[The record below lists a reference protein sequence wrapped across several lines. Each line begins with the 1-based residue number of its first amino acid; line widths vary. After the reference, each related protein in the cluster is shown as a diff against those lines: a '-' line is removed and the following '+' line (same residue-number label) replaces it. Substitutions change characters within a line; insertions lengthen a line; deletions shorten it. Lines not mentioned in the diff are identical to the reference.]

1 MSRRRRTFLW
11 GAAVAANCSLGGCAA
26 LWPGYQDGVREA
38 EQSRQRQRAMQ
49 YFVQAKV
56 FEQQENPLGAIVALR
71 SAADLDPTSPTI
83 YSRLADNYEQIEDY
97 EQATVFGARALE
109 LDPALDELRL
119 QLIRWYESAG
129 DFGAAAVHLEQLI
142 ARQPARWPFYSH
154 LARLYQEM
162 GESGRIDRLF
172 DDLLSREDTPE
183 DIRVNI
189 AYTLSRSGSPKKA
202 EGIFR
207 EILGENPGSE
217 EAWIGLAEIHLD
229 RGERDRGI
237 EHFVAAAHHLPENPG
252 IMWELAR
259 LLEGPE
265 DLSRFEEA
273 DPTFLY
279 RLGEALAAAERYE
292 LAATVFERIVGL
304 QPADVDAWLD
314 PARYYLHL
322 EDHERVDKLLGEAV
336 ETMPDSVDLYLFWGQ
351 ALARQERYGEAI
363 AAFRRGLERQ
373 PGNVDLL
380 ERWGYV
386 YEQQERYEEA
396 IEVYRRGLAAGALPG
411 PMFIRWGIVLGRQE
425 SWLEALELFDK
436 AAAEAADDAGLGEA
450 YLHSGIALENLGRWE
465 EAIAKLRQ
473 ATGLDSSDTVPL
485 FYLGSC
491 LEQASRSQPDSA
503 AHFDAAVAAFQRLIE
518 LDPGDAY
525 ALNYLGYMYAE
536 RGIHLEE
543 AVGMLIRAVAMD
555 PGNGAFLDSLG
566 WAYYRLGEFEKAE
579 RFLARA
585 IEQLVDEEDDEELA
599 VIYDHAGDIASA
611 LGKQD
616 EAASHW
622 RRALELAPDDE
633 DLRRKLGAGVP

>member
-1 MSRRRRTFLW
+1 MSRGGRIFIW
-11 GAAVAANCSLGGCAA
+11 SAAVAANCSLGGCAA
-26 LWPGYQDGVREA
+26 MWPGFRGGAGEG
-38 EQSRQRQRAMQ
+38 EQSRQADRAMQ

-83 YSRLADNYEQIEDY
+83 YSRLADNYEKIEDY
-97 EQATVFGARALE
+97 EQAIVFAARALE
-109 LDPALDELRL
+109 LDPDLDELRL

-129 DFGAAAVHLEQLI
+129 NFGAAAVHLEQLI
-142 ARQPARWPFYSH
+142 ARQPARWPLYSH

-162 GESGRIDRLF
+162 GETGRIDRLF

-189 AYTLSRSGSPKKA
+189 AFTLSRSGRPEKA

-217 EAWIGLAEIHLD
+217 EAWIGLADVHLARGD
-229 RGERDRGI
+229 RDGGI
-237 EHFVAAAHHLPENPG
+237 EHFVAAAYHLPENPA

-304 QPADVDAWLD
+304 QPASVEAWLD

-336 ETMPDSVDLYLFWGQ
+336 EAMPDSVDLYLFWGQ
-351 ALARQERYGEAI
+351 ALARQERYDEAT

-386 YEQQERYEEA
+386 YEQQEQYEEA
-396 IEVYRRGLAAGALPG
+396 IEVYRQGLAAGALPG

-425 SWLEALELFDK
+425 RWLEALELFDK
-436 AAAEAADDAGLGEA
+436 AAGEAADDAGLGEA

-465 EAIAKLRQ
+465 EAIQKLRQ

-491 LEQASRSQPDSA
+491 LEQASRSQADSA
-503 AHFDAAVAAFQRLIE
+503 AHFDAAIAAFQRLIE

-543 AVGMLIRAVAMD
+543 AVGLLIRAVAID

-579 RFLARA
+579 RFLAKA
-585 IEQLVDEEDDEELA
+585 IERLVDQDDEELA

-622 RRALELAPDDE
+622 RRALELTPDDE
-633 DLRRKLGAGVP
+633 DLRRKLGAEVP